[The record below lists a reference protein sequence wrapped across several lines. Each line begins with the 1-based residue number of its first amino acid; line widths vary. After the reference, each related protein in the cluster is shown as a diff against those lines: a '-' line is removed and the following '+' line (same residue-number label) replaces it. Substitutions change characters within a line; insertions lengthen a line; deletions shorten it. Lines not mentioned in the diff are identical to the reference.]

1 MQGECVEKQVLFL
14 KIIVTIFIKKYH
26 VMFELP
32 SCLGSELTLW
42 GSELIKKTIVADLM
56 KNLSTF

>member
-1 MQGECVEKQVLFL
+1 
-14 KIIVTIFIKKYH
+14 
-26 VMFELP
+26 MFELP